1 MIIQSI
7 EQIIGKTPLFTF
19 TINSNDIYVKL
30 EKFNPA
36 GSIKDR
42 AVYYMLKD
50 AIQQGKINENTI
62 LIEATSGNT
71 GIALAMLAQAFKIP
85 LEIVMP
91 ASMSVERRQLIHAYG
106 AKLILTEAS
115 KGMQGSIDYLQEKL
129 SQNQN
134 YVSLQQFE
142 NPANVL
148 AHYETTAQE
157 ILNEI
162 EPDIFVAGIGT
173 GGTISGIAK
182 KLKEHNKN
190 TIIYGVE
197 PKSSP
202 LLTQGYSAK
211 HNIQGIGAN
220 FIPKNLDI
228 SLLDDVYA
236 ITDEEAIQT
245 SLDFAKEYGILVGI
259 SSGANIAA
267 AIHIAKEVKNKKI
280 VTIAP
285 DGLEKYL
292 SIIQDYEN
300 TTL

>member
-1 MIIQSI
+1 MIIQAI
-7 EQIIGKTPLFTF
+7 DQLIGKTPLFKF
-19 TINSNDIYVKL
+19 TVNTNDIYVKL

-50 AIQQGKINENTI
+50 ALNKGKIKEDTI

-71 GIALAMLAQAFKIP
+71 GIALAMLAQAYKIP

-91 ASMSVERRQLIHAYG
+91 ASMSLERRQLIQAYG
-106 AKLILTEAS
+106 AKLILTDAT
-115 KGMQGSIDYLQEKL
+115 KGMQGSIEYMLKQMEEN
-129 SQNQN
+129 SN

-157 ILNEI
+157 ILDEV
-162 EPDIFVAGIGT
+162 EPDIFVTAIGT

-182 KLKEHNKN
+182 KLKEYNKE

-202 LLTQGYSAK
+202 LLTQGYSGK

-220 FIPKNLDI
+220 FIPQNLDTT
-228 SLLDDVYA
+228 LLDDVYVV
-236 ITDEEAIQT
+236 TDEQAIQA
-245 SLDFAKEYGILVGI
+245 SLDFAKDYGILVGI
-259 SSGANIAA
+259 SSGANLAIA
-267 AIHIAKEVKNKKI
+267 IQIAKEVKNKKI

-292 SIIQDYEN
+292 SI
-300 TTL
+300 L

>member
-1 MIIQSI
+1 MIIQAI
-7 EQIIGKTPLFTF
+7 DQLIGKTPLFKF
-19 TINSNDIYVKL
+19 TVNTNDIYVKL

-50 AIQQGKINENTI
+50 ALNKGKIKEDTI

-71 GIALAMLAQAFKIP
+71 GIALAMLAQAYKIP

-91 ASMSVERRQLIHAYG
+91 ASMSLERRQLIQAYG
-106 AKLILTEAS
+106 AKLILTDAT
-115 KGMQGSIDYLQEKL
+115 KGMQGSIEYMLKQMEE
-129 SQNQN
+129 NPN

-157 ILNEI
+157 ILDEV
-162 EPDIFVAGIGT
+162 EPDIFVAAIGT

-182 KLKEHNKN
+182 KLKEYNKE

-202 LLTQGYSAK
+202 LLTQGYSGK

-220 FIPKNLDI
+220 FIPQNLDTT
-228 SLLDDVYA
+228 LLDDVYVV
-236 ITDEEAIQT
+236 TDEQAIQA
-245 SLDFAKEYGILVGI
+245 SLDFAKDYGILVGI
-259 SSGANIAA
+259 SSGANLAIA
-267 AIHIAKEVKNKKI
+267 IQIAKEVKNKKI

-292 SIIQDYEN
+292 SI
-300 TTL
+300 L

>member
-7 EQIIGKTPLFTF
+7 DQLIGNTPLFKF
-19 TINSNDIYVKL
+19 TVNTNDIYVKL

-42 AVYYMLKD
+42 AVYYMLQD
-50 AIQQGKINENTI
+50 AINNGKINENTT

-71 GIALAMLAQAFKIP
+71 GIALAMLAQAYKIP

-91 ASMSVERRQLIHAYG
+91 ASMSLERRQLIQAYG
-106 AKLILTEAS
+106 ANLILTDAS
-115 KGMQGSIDYLQEKL
+115 KGMQGSIDYLQNQL
-129 SQNQN
+129 QQNSN

-142 NPANVL
+142 NPANIL
-148 AHYETTAQE
+148 AHYQTTAQE
-157 ILNEI
+157 ILKEV

-182 KLKEHNKN
+182 KLKEHNKD
-190 TIIYGVE
+190 TIIYGIE
-197 PKSSP
+197 PQNSP
-202 LLTQGYSAK
+202 LLTKGYSGK

-220 FIPKNLDI
+220 FIPKNLDTTI
-228 SLLDDVYA
+228 LDDVYTV
-236 ITDEEAIQT
+236 TDEQAIQAT
-245 SLDFAKEYGILVGI
+245 LDFAKEFGILLGI
-259 SSGANIAA
+259 SSGANLAIA
-267 AIHIAKEVKNKKI
+267 IQIAKEVKNKKI

-292 SIIQDYEN
+292 SI
-300 TTL
+300 L

>member
-1 MIIQSI
+1 MIIQAI
-7 EQIIGKTPLFTF
+7 DQLIGKTPLFKF
-19 TINSNDIYVKL
+19 TVNTNDIYVKL

-50 AIQQGKINENTI
+50 ALNKGKIKEDTI

-71 GIALAMLAQAFKIP
+71 GIALAMLAQAYKIP

-91 ASMSVERRQLIHAYG
+91 ASMSLERRQLIQAYG
-106 AKLILTEAS
+106 AKLILTDAT
-115 KGMQGSIDYLQEKL
+115 KGMQGSIEYMLKQMEE
-129 SQNQN
+129 NPN

-157 ILNEI
+157 ILDEV
-162 EPDIFVAGIGT
+162 EPDIFVAAIGT

-182 KLKEHNKN
+182 KLKEHNKE
-190 TIIYGVE
+190 TIIYGIE

-202 LLTQGYSAK
+202 LLTQGYSGK

-220 FIPKNLDI
+220 FIPQNLDTT
-228 SLLDDVYA
+228 LLDDVYVV
-236 ITDEEAIQT
+236 TDEQAIQA
-245 SLDFAKEYGILVGI
+245 SLDFAKDYGILVGI
-259 SSGANIAA
+259 SSGANLAIA
-267 AIHIAKEVKNKKI
+267 IQIAKEVKNKKI

-292 SIIQDYEN
+292 SI
-300 TTL
+300 L

>member
-7 EQIIGKTPLFTF
+7 DQLIGNTPLFKF
-19 TINSNDIYVKL
+19 TVNTNDIYVKL

-42 AVYYMLKD
+42 AVYYMLQD
-50 AIQQGKINENTI
+50 AINNGKINENTT

-71 GIALAMLAQAFKIP
+71 GIALAMLAQAYKIP

-91 ASMSVERRQLIHAYG
+91 ASMSLERRQLIQAYG
-106 AKLILTEAS
+106 ANLILTDAS
-115 KGMQGSIDYLQEKL
+115 KGMQGSIDYLQNQL
-129 SQNQN
+129 QQNSN

-148 AHYETTAQE
+148 AHYQTTAQE
-157 ILNEI
+157 ILNEVK
-162 EPDIFVAGIGT
+162 PDIFVAGIGT

-182 KLKEHNKN
+182 KLKEHNKD
-190 TIIYGVE
+190 TIIYGIE
-197 PKSSP
+197 PQNSP
-202 LLTQGYSAK
+202 LLTKGYSGK

-220 FIPKNLDI
+220 FIPKNLDTTI
-228 SLLDDVYA
+228 LDDVYTV
-236 ITDEEAIQT
+236 TDEQAIQAT
-245 SLDFAKEYGILVGI
+245 LDFAKEYGILLGI
-259 SSGANIAA
+259 SSGANLAIA
-267 AIHIAKEVKNKKI
+267 IQIAKEVKNKKI

-292 SIIQDYEN
+292 SI
-300 TTL
+300 L